1 MPKVEVKL
9 GDVGMAVLGDLKIAE
24 NCLSDDSFESVLFLQ
39 AVREG
44 RISLDL
50 IRSLYL
56 ISEVN
61 NESSRWC

>member
-9 GDVGMAVLGDLKIAE
+9 DDVGTAVLGDIKIAE

-44 RISLDL
+44 RISLDF
-50 IRSLYL
+50 IRSLCV

-61 NESSRWC
+61 NESFRRC